1 MDLQAITPRKP
12 ILPPLPSLEAILRAP
27 LTDVRQFGEL
37 PARDEDP
44 MQLMKGAKSPVAL
57 LARAVEELVP
67 MIESFRAPSNSRRLL
82 WQRFTGEAL
91 EREVTYVHACQQL
104 EATASRA
111 KALTSRVELLRHGLM
126 AEVATTRAHE
136 GWLNDVVGL
145 GQAAL
150 GPEHAA
156 AREASAFARV
166 PDYWSRFSRRVDN
179 LNALQTTLQLSVQ
192 QLLLADTQAQTVMDR
207 YSEMVT
213 VLLPLWRQRMG
224 FELFSKSF
232 DSPTEESKKARTP

>member
-1 MDLQAITPRKP
+1 MELQAIAPRK
-12 ILPPLPSLEAILRAP
+12 IAMPPTPSLEALLRAP
-27 LTDVRQFGEL
+27 LDDVRQLGQL

-44 MQLMKGAKSPVAL
+44 MQLLKGAKSPVAQ
-57 LARAVEELVP
+57 LARTVEELVP
-67 MIESFRAPSNSRRLL
+67 MIESFRTPNNMRRLL

-91 EREVTYVHACQQL
+91 EREVTYLHACQQL
-104 EATASRA
+104 EATATRA
-111 KALTSRVELLRHGLM
+111 KALMGRVELLRHGLM
-126 AEVATTRAHE
+126 AEVSVTRAHE
-136 GWLNDVVGL
+136 AWLNEVVAL

-150 GPEHAA
+150 SPAHALARDA
-156 AREASAFARV
+156 AAFARV

-224 FELFSKSF
+224 FELFSKSL
-232 DSPTEESKKARTP
+232 DAPTAESKKARTP